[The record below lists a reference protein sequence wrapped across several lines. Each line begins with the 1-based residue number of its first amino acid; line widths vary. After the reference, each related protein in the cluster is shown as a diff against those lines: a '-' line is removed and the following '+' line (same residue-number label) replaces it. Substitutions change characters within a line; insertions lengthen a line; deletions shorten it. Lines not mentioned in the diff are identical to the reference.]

1 MKSEYDCV
9 IVGGGP
15 AGMAAA
21 IALKSRGVESVLLL
35 DRNPRLGGILNQCIH
50 PGFGLLR
57 YKEDMTGPEYARA
70 LGAEFSAAG
79 IESVLGAMVLGVSRD
94 RLLRVISPESG
105 YAEVRAEAVIVAT
118 GCRERTRENLEIAGT
133 RPAGVFTAGQAQ
145 NLINL
150 RGYRLGERVVIQGSG
165 DIGLIMARR
174 LTIEGCE
181 VVAVLERLPYLSGLV
196 RNKVQCLDH
205 FGIPLRFGAQ
215 ISRID
220 GARRVQGV
228 AVQAVDADQRPVAG
242 GEEYIPCDTVLFS
255 VGLIPEVDI
264 LKEAGILP
272 KPGAGVPVNSHFE
285 ALAAPSAPGDSA
297 APAGRGRPAPQPSGI
312 FLCGNALHIHDL
324 ADSAAAEG
332 EKVAAHVALYLSSRA
347 EFAASA
353 RDLRPYKPI
362 EPNTA
367 FDRAFF
373 RGLEASGSIV
383 CIGCPR
389 GCMVSAK
396 GATCPRGEAYY
407 AESLRGRFQ
416 PLTTT
421 LRVAE
426 AGVRRSLPLHSL
438 APVEVGE
445 IRAVREALSRAARPE
460 GDRLAV
466 ESLGKKRSLL
476 GLPLAARRAP
486 RPIPTPRR
494 A

>member
-1 MKSEYDCV
+1 MKREYQCV

-21 IALKSRGVESVLLL
+21 IALKKLGVDSILLL

-57 YKEDMTGPEYARA
+57 YKKDMTGPEYTRA
-70 LGAEFSAAG
+70 LEAEFAAAG
-79 IESVLGAMVLGVSRD
+79 VESALGAMVLGVSRD
-94 RLLRVISPESG
+94 KVLRVISPESG
-105 YAEVRAEAVIVAT
+105 YAEIRAETIIVST
-118 GCRERTRENLEIAGT
+118 GCRERTRENLEIAGA

-174 LTIEGCE
+174 LTIEGCKVE
-181 VVAVLERLPYLSGLV
+181 AVLERLPYLSGLV

-220 GARRVQGV
+220 GARRVEGV
-228 AVQAVDADQRPVAG
+228 AVQALDDSQRPVAG
-242 GEEYIPCDTVLFS
+242 GEDYIPCDTVLFS

-264 LKEAGILP
+264 LKDAGVLP

-285 ALAAPSAPGDSA
+285 ALAA
-297 APAGRGRPAPQPSGI
+297 SGI

-324 ADSAAAEG
+324 ADNAAAEG
-332 EKVAAHVALYLSSRA
+332 EKVAAHVALRLSSRA

-362 EPNTA
+362 TPNTA
-367 FDRAFF
+367 FNQAFF
-373 RGLEASGSIV
+373 RDLEASGSIV

-389 GCMVSAK
+389 GCMISAK

-416 PLTTT
+416 PMTTT
-421 LRVAE
+421 LRVKE
-426 AGVRRSLPLHSL
+426 ADGRRSLPLHSL
-438 APVEVGE
+438 APLEVGD
-445 IRAVREALSRAARPE
+445 IRVVRNALSRGDPPE
-460 GDRLAV
+460 GDRLTIEA
-466 ESLGKKRSLL
+466 LGERVDFSVC
-476 GLPLAARRAP
+476 R
-486 RPIPTPRR
+486 
-494 A
+494 

>member
-1 MKSEYDCV
+1 MKREYQCV

-21 IALKSRGVESVLLL
+21 IALKKRGIESVLLL

-57 YKEDMTGPEYARA
+57 YKQDMTGPEYARA
-70 LGAEFSAAG
+70 LEAEFAAVGAESA
-79 IESVLGAMVLGVSRD
+79 LGAMVLGISRG
-94 RLLRVISPESG
+94 RLLRVISPDSG
-105 YAEVRAEAVIVAT
+105 YTEISAESIIVAT

-150 RGYRLGERVVIQGSG
+150 RGFRLGERVVIQGSG

-174 LTIEGCE
+174 LTIEGCKVE
-181 VVAVLERLPYLSGLV
+181 AVLERLPYLSGLV

-205 FGIPLRFGAQ
+205 FGIPLRFKTQ

-220 GARRVQGV
+220 GARRVEGV
-228 AVQAVDADQRPVAG
+228 AVQALDDSLRPIAG
-242 GEEYIPCDTVLFS
+242 AEEYIPCDTVLFS

-285 ALAAPSAPGDSA
+285 AFA
-297 APAGRGRPAPQPSGI
+297 APAAAPAEAAGSEPPSPLPPSGI
-312 FLCGNALHIHDL
+312 FLCGNSLHIHDL
-324 ADSAAAEG
+324 ADNAAAEG
-332 EKVAAHVALYLSSRA
+332 EKVASHVALYLSSRG

-353 RDLRPYKPI
+353 KDQRPYKPI
-362 EPNTA
+362 TPNTA
-367 FDRAFF
+367 FDHAFF
-373 RGLEASGSIV
+373 RDLEASGSIV

-421 LRVAE
+421 FRVAK
-426 AGVRRSLPLHSL
+426 AGCRLSLPLHSL
-438 APVEVGE
+438 APVEVGD
-445 IRAVREALSRAARPE
+445 IRAVREALTRSAPPA
-460 GDRLAV
+460 GDRLTV
-466 ESLGKKRSLL
+466 EALGERVDFTVC
-476 GLPLAARRAP
+476 R
-486 RPIPTPRR
+486 
-494 A
+494 

>member
-1 MKSEYDCV
+1 
-9 IVGGGP
+9 

-21 IALKSRGVESVLLL
+21 IALKKHGVGNILLL

-57 YKEDMTGPEYARA
+57 YKKDMTGPEYARA
-70 LGAEFSAAG
+70 LEAEFAAAGAESA
-79 IESVLGAMVLGVSRD
+79 LGAMVLGVSRD

-105 YAEVRAEAVIVAT
+105 YAEIRAETVIVAT

-133 RPAGVFTAGQAQ
+133 RPTGVFTAGQAQ
-145 NLINL
+145 NLVNL
-150 RGYRLGERVVIQGSG
+150 RGYRLGGRVVIQGSG

-174 LTIEGCE
+174 LTIEGCKVE
-181 VVAVLERLPYLSGLV
+181 AVLERLPYLSGLA

-220 GARRVQGV
+220 GARRVEGV
-228 AVQAVDADQRPVAG
+228 AVQALDDAQRPIVGA
-242 GEEYIPCDTVLFS
+242 EEYIPCDTVLFS

-285 ALAAPSAPGDSA
+285 ALADSASTSAPSGV
-297 APAGRGRPAPQPSGI
+297 

-324 ADSAAAEG
+324 ADNAAAEG
-332 EKVAAHVALYLSSRA
+332 EKVASHVALYLSSRA

-353 RDLRPYKPI
+353 RSLPPYKPI
-362 EPNTA
+362 APNTA
-367 FDRAFF
+367 FDQAFF
-373 RGLEASGSIV
+373 HELEASGSIV

-396 GATCPRGEAYY
+396 GAACPRGEAYY

-421 LRVAE
+421 LCVAE
-426 AGVRRSLPLHSL
+426 EGGRRSLPLHSL

-445 IRAVREALSRAARPE
+445 IKAVRDALSRSAPPE
-460 GDRLAV
+460 GDGLSV
-466 ESLGKKRSLL
+466 EALGKSVAFSVCR
-476 GLPLAARRAP
+476 
-486 RPIPTPRR
+486 
-494 A
+494 

>member
-1 MKSEYDCV
+1 MKREYDCV

-21 IALKSRGVESVLLL
+21 IALKKLGVDGILLL

-57 YKEDMTGPEYARA
+57 YKKDMTGPEYARA
-70 LGAEFSAAG
+70 LEAEFTAAG
-79 IESVLGAMVLGVSRD
+79 IESAPGAMVLGISRD
-94 RLLRVISPESG
+94 KVLRVISPESG
-105 YAEVRAEAVIVAT
+105 YAEISARAIIVAT

-150 RGYRLGERVVIQGSG
+150 RGFRLGERVVIQGSG

-174 LTIEGCE
+174 LTIEGCKVE
-181 VVAVLERLPYLSGLV
+181 AVLERLPYLSGLV

-205 FGIPLRFGAQ
+205 FGIPLRFNAQ

-220 GARRVQGV
+220 GSRRVEGV
-228 AVQAVDADQRPVAG
+228 AVQALDDSQRPVAG
-242 GEEYIPCDTVLFS
+242 GEDYIPCDTVLFS

-272 KPGAGVPVNSHFE
+272 ASGAGVAVNSHFE
-285 ALAAPSAPGDSA
+285 ARAATA
-297 APAGRGRPAPQPSGI
+297 AAGAAAAASSGI
-312 FLCGNALHIHDL
+312 FVCGNALHIHDL
-324 ADSAAAEG
+324 ADNAAAEG
-332 EKVAAHVALYLSSRA
+332 EKVASHVALYLSASA
-347 EFAASA
+347 DPAASAEYAASAVTTANA
-353 RDLRPYKPI
+353 RDLRPYQPI
-362 EPNTA
+362 APNTA

-373 RGLEASGSIV
+373 RDLEASGSIV

-421 LRVAE
+421 LRVVE
-426 AGVRRSLPLHSL
+426 AGKRQSLPLHSL
-438 APVEVGE
+438 APVEVGD
-445 IRAVREALSRAARPE
+445 IRAVRNALSQSAPPA

-466 ESLGKKRSLL
+466 EALGKDIAFSVCR
-476 GLPLAARRAP
+476 
-486 RPIPTPRR
+486 
-494 A
+494 

>member
-1 MKSEYDCV
+1 MKREYDCV

-21 IALKSRGVESVLLL
+21 IALKKLGVESVLLL

-57 YKEDMTGPEYARA
+57 YKKDMTGPEYARA
-70 LGAEFSAAG
+70 LESEFDAAG
-79 IESVLGAMVLGVSRD
+79 VESAPGAMVLGVSRG
-94 RLLRVISPESG
+94 RVLRVISPESG
-105 YAEVRAEAVIVAT
+105 YAEIRAESIIVAT
-118 GCRERTRENLEIAGT
+118 GCRERTRENLEIAGA

-150 RGYRLGERVVIQGSG
+150 RGFRLGERVVIQGSG

-174 LTIEGCE
+174 LTIEGCKVE
-181 VVAVLERLPYLSGLV
+181 AVLERLPYLSGLV

-205 FGIPLRFGAQ
+205 FGIPLRFNAQ

-220 GARRVQGV
+220 GARRVEGV
-228 AVQAVDADQRPVAG
+228 AVQALDGSQRPIAG

-264 LKEAGILP
+264 LKEAGVVP
-272 KPGAGVPVNSHFE
+272 KPGAGIPVNSHFE
-285 ALAAPSAPGDSA
+285 ASA
-297 APAGRGRPAPQPSGI
+297 ASGI

-324 ADSAAAEG
+324 ADNAAAEG
-332 EKVAAHVALYLSSRA
+332 EKAASHVALYLSSLADNSASADHAARA
-347 EFAASA
+347 EYAASA
-353 RDLRPYKPI
+353 RNLRPYTPI
-362 EPNTA
+362 TPNTA
-367 FDRAFF
+367 FDQAFF
-373 RGLEASGSIV
+373 RDLEASGSIV

-421 LRVAE
+421 LRIAE
-426 AGVRRSLPLHSL
+426 AGQRKSLPLHSL
-438 APVEVGE
+438 APVEVGD
-445 IRAVREALSRAARPE
+445 IRAVRNALSRSAPPD
-460 GDRLAV
+460 GDRLSV
-466 ESLGKKRSLL
+466 EALGKDIAFSVCR
-476 GLPLAARRAP
+476 
-486 RPIPTPRR
+486 
-494 A
+494 

>member
-1 MKSEYDCV
+1 MKREYECV

-21 IALKSRGVESVLLL
+21 IALKKRGVESVLLL

-57 YKEDMTGPEYARA
+57 YKQDMTGPEYARA
-70 LGAEFSAAG
+70 LEAEFAVAGAESA
-79 IESVLGAMVLGVSRD
+79 LGAMVLGISRD
-94 RLLRVISPESG
+94 RLLRVISQESG
-105 YAEVRAEAVIVAT
+105 YAEICAESIIVAT

-150 RGYRLGERVVIQGSG
+150 RGFRLGERVVIQGSG

-174 LTIEGCE
+174 LTIEGCKVE
-181 VVAVLERLPYLSGLV
+181 AVLERLPYLSGLV

-205 FGIPLRFGAQ
+205 FGIPLRFKTQ

-220 GARRVQGV
+220 GARRVEGV
-228 AVQAVDADQRPVAG
+228 AVQALDDALRPMTGA
-242 GEEYIPCDTVLFS
+242 EEYIPCDTVLFS

-285 ALAAPSAPGDSA
+285 AFAAP
-297 APAGRGRPAPQPSGI
+297 GI

-324 ADSAAAEG
+324 ADNAAAEG
-332 EKVAAHVALYLSSRA
+332 EKVASHVTLYLSSR
-347 EFAASA
+347 EDFAASA
-353 RDLRPYKPI
+353 KDQQPYKPI
-362 EPNTA
+362 APNTA
-367 FDRAFF
+367 FDHAFF
-373 RGLEASGSIV
+373 RDLETSGSIV

-389 GCMVSAK
+389 GCMVSAM

-421 LRVAE
+421 LRVRE
-426 AGVRRSLPLHSL
+426 AGGRLSLPLHSL
-438 APVEVGE
+438 APVEVGD
-445 IRAVREALSRAARPE
+445 IRAVREALTRSVPPA
-460 GDRLAV
+460 GDRLTV
-466 ESLGKKRSLL
+466 EALGGRVDFSVC
-476 GLPLAARRAP
+476 R
-486 RPIPTPRR
+486 
-494 A
+494 